1 MKKTSIFKI
10 ISIFFAERTKLEKDE
25 QRSIER
31 SLMQMQTLVDSLP
44 WKSDDSHHR
53 LNMIYS
59 IKPAPFW
66 ILENELVKILKS
78 VGSTKTALDLAL
90 KLKLWEEVIDCYH
103 ILDLRH
109 KAVEVIKKQME
120 TEGKKYI

>member
-1 MKKTSIFKI
+1 MAQDKEQVIFYFQI
-10 ISIFFAERTKLEKDE
+10 YITERTKLEKDE
-25 QRSIER
+25 SRSIER

-44 WKSDDSHHR
+44 WKFIDSHHR
-53 LNMIYS
+53 LDMIYS
-59 IKPAPFW
+59 IKPVPFW

-78 VGSTKTALDLAL
+78 VGSIKTALDLAL

-109 KAVEVIKKQME
+109 KAVEVITKQME
-120 TEGKKYI
+120 TEGKK